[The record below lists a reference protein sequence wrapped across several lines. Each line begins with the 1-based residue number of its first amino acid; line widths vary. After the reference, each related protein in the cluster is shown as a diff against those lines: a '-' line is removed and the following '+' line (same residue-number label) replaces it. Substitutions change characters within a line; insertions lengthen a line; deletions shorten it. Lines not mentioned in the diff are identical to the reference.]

1 MFQVNI
7 GLSVQLPRDNFNFAE
22 NRYNF
27 RYEIKEIKNKKQEIK
42 NVTTVAAFKAKI
54 LHVFIVLHSFIY
66 FYLFFKILIFFI
78 SFFFYFVS

>member
-7 GLSVQLPRDNFNFAE
+7 GLSVQLPRHNFHFAE

-54 LHVFIVLHSFIY
+54 LHVFIILH
-66 FYLFFKILIFFI
+66 LFIFFLFI
-78 SFFFYFVS
+78 L

>member
-7 GLSVQLPRDNFNFAE
+7 GLSVQLPIQSFHFVE
-22 NRYNF
+22 NCYNF

-54 LHVFIVLHSFIY
+54 LHVFIILH
-66 FYLFFKILIFFI
+66 LFIFFTY
-78 SFFFYFVS
+78 SLRF